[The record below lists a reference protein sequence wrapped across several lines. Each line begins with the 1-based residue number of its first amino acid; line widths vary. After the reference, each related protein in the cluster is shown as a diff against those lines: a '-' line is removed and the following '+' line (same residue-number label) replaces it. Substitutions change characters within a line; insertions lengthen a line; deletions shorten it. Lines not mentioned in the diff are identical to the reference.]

1 MVEELLVGSNGVAG
15 QQRAHAF
22 RCEAQHVFGDLL
34 LGLGQAQAILPL
46 VDQAGTGVHLAHEI
60 VHVVHGLLG
69 RLDDV
74 IHALV
79 QHIQV
84 KVGGNHGH
92 LDEFVAAEDVKSGH
106 LAIDPN

>member
-1 MVEELLVGSNGVAG
+1 M
-15 QQRAHAF
+15 F
-22 RCEAQHVFGDLL
+22 PF
-34 LGLGQAQAILPL
+34 

-60 VHVVHGLLG
+60 VHMVHGLLG

-84 KVGGNHGH
+84 KVSGHYGH
-92 LDEFVAAEDVKSGH
+92 LDEFVAAEDIQAGH
-106 LAIDPN
+106 LAVDPDQT